1 MAAGKYATDTN
12 VSPESSR
19 GEIERTLS
27 KYGARQF
34 MYGWGEQ
41 DGLEVAVV
49 GFQAHGRQVRFDL
62 RMPDP
67 KDRAFRL
74 TETGRVRSDQAAI
87 DKAYQQAVRQRWR
100 ALALTIKALLE
111 SVEIG
116 LVSFEEAFMAHI
128 MLPNGESVGQAV
140 LPRVAEAYDTGE
152 MPSLLPQYR
161 PQLALGSA

>member
-1 MAAGKYATDTN
+1 MATGKYAADTS

-19 GEIERTLS
+19 AEIERTLS
-27 KYGARQF
+27 RYGARQF

-49 GFQAHGRQVRFDL
+49 GFVAHDRQVRFNL
-62 RMPDP
+62 RMPDRN
-67 KDRAFRL
+67 DRSFRV
-74 TETGRVRSDQAAI
+74 TESGRARTDSGAI
-87 DKAYQQAVRQRWR
+87 EKAYQQAVRQRWR

-128 MLPNGESVGQAV
+128 MLPNGESVGQAI
-140 LPRVAEAYDTGE
+140 LPKVAEAYETNT
-152 MPSLLPQYR
+152 MPSLLPQYGTQR
-161 PQLALGSA
+161 AIAQ